1 MFHAGVPPVLE
12 FVGDSQR
19 VSGDR
24 VWILGVRDLP
34 PEPVR
39 PMQEAVQRADQQ
51 FGKPTDHRSGEVKQ
65 RYHTSSVT
73 EYRMIPL
80 FFNLVHLREVRLEG
94 IILPHITY
102 TQSQIQY
109 TRSASA
115 KAMAARWITN
125 A

>member
-1 MFHAGVPPVLE
+1 MVDGQPQHDKTEYSTFQLPTCFLFPGVCN
-12 FVGDSQR
+12 
-19 VSGDR
+19 
-24 VWILGVRDLP
+24 LP

-39 PMQEAVQRADQQ
+39 PMQEAVQRADQK
-51 FGKPTDHRSGEVKQ
+51 FGKPTGHRSGKVKQ